1 MAVQCTQ
8 AVLPT
13 RLTYATFYIFSHMY
27 SQTIIPTRTIGSLRL
42 KICGGKVFDILA
54 NSFAR
59 PFLNFTGMAI
69 SKYGEETRNQRL
81 KNVNIRLAWRFE
93 NRQAACRIDP
103 RYRRTFMRTLVGEW

>member
-1 MAVQCTQ
+1 MNVEYSKTNQVALATLVVAVAVQCTQ

-27 SQTIIPTRTIGSLRL
+27 SQTIIPTRTIRSLRL

-59 PFLNFTGMAI
+59 PFLNLTGMAGSRNSTEKKLAI
-69 SKYGEETRNQRL
+69 S
-81 KNVNIRLAWRFE
+81 A
-93 NRQAACRIDP
+93 
-103 RYRRTFMRTLVGEW
+103 